1 MRLDLYLYHPRL
13 EEMPARAGQAEAG
26 GFDGIFVAE
35 SYHDPFQALAV
46 LAEHTQH
53 VTLGTAIALA
63 FPRSPMLMAV
73 SAWDLQRAT
82 GGRFVL
88 GLGAQV
94 RRHIE
99 RRFSA
104 HYGRPAPHLREYAQ
118 AVRHIFGAFAGEHPL
133 GFAGDMYALDFLPA
147 AVNPGPLEVPA
158 PPIFLAAVGP
168 VMFEAAGMVADG
180 ALVHPIH
187 TVEYLERVAEPAI
200 ARGLERSGRRRED
213 FTLSVTA
220 LPVVEGDAA
229 ANRDAMRR
237 QFAFYASTPAYRPVL
252 ELAGLGELHER
263 LHALSRTGDMDAMA
277 RAVDEAALESF
288 ALCGETWNEVAAAAR
303 ERYEG
308 VADRVSF
315 QAAPTLTERL
325 TVPV

>member
-1 MRLDLYLYHPRL
+1 VKLDLFLYHPRL
-13 EEMPARAGQAEAG
+13 EEMPARAEQAEAG

-35 SYHDPFQALAV
+35 SHHDPFQSLAV
-46 LAEHTQH
+46 LAEHTDR

-63 FPRSPMLMAV
+63 FPRSPMLTAV

-88 GLGAQV
+88 GLGSQV

-99 RRFSA
+99 RRFAA
-104 HYGRPAPHLREYAQ
+104 HYGHPSPHLREYVE
-118 AVRHIFGAFAGEHPL
+118 AVRHIFGAFAGAHPL
-133 GFAGDMYALDFLPA
+133 GFIGETYALDFLPA

-180 ALVHPIH
+180 VFVHPIH
-187 TVEYLERVAEPAI
+187 TVEYLEQVAEPAI

-220 LPVVEGDAA
+220 LPILEDDAT
-229 ANRDAMRR
+229 ANREAMRR

-252 ELAGLGELHER
+252 ELAGLGELSDR
-263 LHALSRTGDMDAMA
+263 LRALVRAGDPGAMA
-277 RAVDEAALESF
+277 DAVEDAALEAF
-288 ALCGETWNEVAAAAR
+288 AVCGQTWSEVAAAAR
-303 ERYEG
+303 QRYQG

-315 QAAPTLTERL
+315 QAPPPITERL
-325 TVPV
+325 TIPV